1 MKIDRHIVT
10 LDRCVATGDLV
21 QARKII
27 ESNLDYFLTPRIRNQ
42 LRLDSVALINSIV
55 QMKEHGGGEVFS
67 RETQLIVQHINKL
80 AQDGKIIEII
90 RYAKHQA
97 ELLANPKVYALL
109 STNAKA
115 ILGNTPHTLQQ
126 AEYTK

>member
-1 MKIDRHIVT
+1 MKIDRNIVT
-10 LDRCVATGDLV
+10 LDRCVASGDLV

-27 ESNLDYFLTPRIRNQ
+27 ESNLDYFLTPRIRKQ

-55 QMKEHGGGEVFS
+55 DMKENGGDEIS
-67 RETQLIVQHINKL
+67 RETQLIIQHINKL

-97 ELLANPKVYALL
+97 ELLSNPRIFDLL
-109 STNAKA
+109 STNAKV
-115 ILGNTPHTLQQ
+115 ILGNTPHSVQ
-126 AEYTK
+126 A

>member
-1 MKIDRHIVT
+1 MKIDRNIVT
-10 LDRCVATGDLV
+10 LDRCVASGDLV

-27 ESNLDYFLTPRIRNQ
+27 EGNLDYFLTPRIRKQ

-55 QMKEHGGGEVFS
+55 DMKENGGDEIS

-97 ELLANPKVYALL
+97 ELLSNPRIFDLL
-109 STNAKA
+109 STNAKV
-115 ILGNTPHTLQQ
+115 ILGNTPHSFQ
-126 AEYTK
+126 A

>member
-1 MKIDRHIVT
+1 MKIDRNIVT
-10 LDRCVATGDLV
+10 LDRCVASGDLV

-27 ESNLDYFLTPRIRNQ
+27 EANLDYFLTPCIRNQ
-42 LRLDSVALINSIV
+42 LRLDSVTLVNSIV
-55 QMKEHGGGEVFS
+55 QMKESGDMAFS

-80 AQDGKIIEII
+80 AQDGKMIEIV

-97 ELLANPKVYALL
+97 ELLANPKVYDLL

-126 AEYTK
+126 A

>member
-1 MKIDRHIVT
+1 MKIDRNIVT
-10 LDRCVATGDLV
+10 LDRCVALGDLV

-27 ESNLDYFLTPRIRNQ
+27 ESNLDYFLTPRIRKQ

-55 QMKEHGGGEVFS
+55 DMKENGGDEIS
-67 RETQLIVQHINKL
+67 RETQLIIQHINKL

-97 ELLANPKVYALL
+97 ELLSNPRIFDLL
-109 STNAKA
+109 STNAKV
-115 ILGNTPHTLQQ
+115 ILGNTPHSVQ
-126 AEYTK
+126 A